1 MAMAGGPPPAPLPEF
16 FAPYVVPLT
25 VTKKALSLS
34 DGDFAITDAN
44 GAVVLKV
51 KGAIFSIRSRRTI
64 LDGAGMPLLTMQE
77 KVFSMHHRWEVFR
90 GDSTSSGDLL
100 FSVKTTSLI
109 QLKTEMDVFLAGNTA
124 QQVCDF
130 KIKGSYF
137 DRSCVFYLGDSNNM
151 VAQMSRKLTVSNV
164 LLGRDTFSVTV
175 FPHVDYVF
183 IASLVVILDEL
194 VPDHPGRSSRCGA
207 LDRRSHMEARLTF
220 SALSSVPLLR
230 LPCPGAPS
238 AGETT
243 PGRAPHRKKLSAFGD
258 LAWTCQASPPCFPCI
273 LCFEQ
278 EDETRPQP
286 PASLR
291 SAPEF
296 PSRRLRSITS

>member
-1 MAMAGGPPPAPLPEF
+1 MAGGAPPAPLPVVGHQF
-16 FAPYVVPLT
+16 CAPYVVPLT

-90 GDSTSSGDLL
+90 GDSTNAGDLL
-100 FSVKTTSLI
+100 FTVKTTSLI

-183 IASLVVILDEL
+183 IASLVVILDE
-194 VPDHPGRSSRCGA
+194 V
-207 LDRRSHMEARLTF
+207 
-220 SALSSVPLLR
+220 
-230 LPCPGAPS
+230 
-238 AGETT
+238 
-243 PGRAPHRKKLSAFGD
+243 HRDKRD
-258 LAWTCQASPPCFPCI
+258 
-273 LCFEQ
+273 
-278 EDETRPQP
+278 D
-286 PASLR
+286 
-291 SAPEF
+291 
-296 PSRRLRSITS
+296 

>member
-1 MAMAGGPPPAPLPEF
+1 MAMAGGAPPAPLPVVGHQF
-16 FAPYVVPLT
+16 CAPYVVPLT

-90 GDSTSSGDLL
+90 GDSTNAGDLL

-137 DRSCVFYLGDSNNM
+137 DRSCVFYLGDSNTM

-183 IASLVVILDEL
+183 IASLVVILDE
-194 VPDHPGRSSRCGA
+194 V
-207 LDRRSHMEARLTF
+207 
-220 SALSSVPLLR
+220 
-230 LPCPGAPS
+230 
-238 AGETT
+238 
-243 PGRAPHRKKLSAFGD
+243 HRDKRD
-258 LAWTCQASPPCFPCI
+258 
-273 LCFEQ
+273 
-278 EDETRPQP
+278 D
-286 PASLR
+286 
-291 SAPEF
+291 
-296 PSRRLRSITS
+296 

>member
-1 MAMAGGPPPAPLPEF
+1 MAMAGGAPPAPLPVVGHQF
-16 FAPYVVPLT
+16 CAPYVVPLT

-64 LDGAGMPLLTMQE
+64 LDGAGLPLLTMQE

-90 GDSTSSGDLL
+90 GDSTNSGDLL
-100 FSVKTTSLI
+100 FTVKTTSLI

-137 DRSCVFYLGDSNNM
+137 DRSCVFYLGDSNTM

-183 IASLVVILDEL
+183 IASLVVILDE
-194 VPDHPGRSSRCGA
+194 V
-207 LDRRSHMEARLTF
+207 
-220 SALSSVPLLR
+220 
-230 LPCPGAPS
+230 
-238 AGETT
+238 
-243 PGRAPHRKKLSAFGD
+243 HRDKRD
-258 LAWTCQASPPCFPCI
+258 
-273 LCFEQ
+273 
-278 EDETRPQP
+278 D
-286 PASLR
+286 
-291 SAPEF
+291 
-296 PSRRLRSITS
+296 

>member
-1 MAMAGGPPPAPLPEF
+1 MGVKCWGNVDHRSSTVPCFPLTSLPFPVPFDKTRQARAPNPSPSEQADTTCPAPPCPDCRPQSPRSSEAPPRTARKRHLSHRIDGDGRRAPAGAAAVVGHQF

-183 IASLVVILDEL
+183 IASLVVILDE
-194 VPDHPGRSSRCGA
+194 V
-207 LDRRSHMEARLTF
+207 
-220 SALSSVPLLR
+220 
-230 LPCPGAPS
+230 
-238 AGETT
+238 
-243 PGRAPHRKKLSAFGD
+243 HRDKR
-258 LAWTCQASPPCFPCI
+258 
-273 LCFEQ
+273 
-278 EDETRPQP
+278 ED
-286 PASLR
+286 
-291 SAPEF
+291 
-296 PSRRLRSITS
+296 

>member
-1 MAMAGGPPPAPLPEF
+1 MAMAGGAPPAPLPVVGHQF
-16 FAPYVVPLT
+16 CAPYVVPLT

-183 IASLVVILDEL
+183 IASLVVILDE
-194 VPDHPGRSSRCGA
+194 V
-207 LDRRSHMEARLTF
+207 
-220 SALSSVPLLR
+220 
-230 LPCPGAPS
+230 
-238 AGETT
+238 
-243 PGRAPHRKKLSAFGD
+243 HRDKR
-258 LAWTCQASPPCFPCI
+258 
-273 LCFEQ
+273 
-278 EDETRPQP
+278 ED
-286 PASLR
+286 
-291 SAPEF
+291 
-296 PSRRLRSITS
+296 

>member
-1 MAMAGGPPPAPLPEF
+1 MAGGAPPAPLPVVGHQF
-16 FAPYVVPLT
+16 CAPYVVPLT

-90 GDSTSSGDLL
+90 GDSTNAGDLL

-183 IASLVVILDEL
+183 IASLVVILDE
-194 VPDHPGRSSRCGA
+194 V
-207 LDRRSHMEARLTF
+207 
-220 SALSSVPLLR
+220 
-230 LPCPGAPS
+230 
-238 AGETT
+238 
-243 PGRAPHRKKLSAFGD
+243 HRDKRD
-258 LAWTCQASPPCFPCI
+258 
-273 LCFEQ
+273 
-278 EDETRPQP
+278 DN
-286 PASLR
+286 
-291 SAPEF
+291 
-296 PSRRLRSITS
+296 

>member
-1 MAMAGGPPPAPLPEF
+1 MAMASGAPPAPLPVVGQQF
-16 FAPYVVPLT
+16 CAPYVVPLT
-25 VTKKALSLS
+25 VTKKSLSLS
-34 DGDFAITDAN
+34 DGDFAIIDAN

-77 KVFSMHHRWEVFR
+77 KAFSMHHRWQVFR
-90 GDSTSSGDLL
+90 GDSTNAGDLL
-100 FSVKTTSLI
+100 FTVKTTSLI
-109 QLKTEMDVFLAGNTA
+109 QFKTEMDVFLAGNTA

-183 IASLVVILDEL
+183 IASLVVILDE
-194 VPDHPGRSSRCGA
+194 V
-207 LDRRSHMEARLTF
+207 
-220 SALSSVPLLR
+220 
-230 LPCPGAPS
+230 
-238 AGETT
+238 
-243 PGRAPHRKKLSAFGD
+243 HRDKR
-258 LAWTCQASPPCFPCI
+258 
-273 LCFEQ
+273 
-278 EDETRPQP
+278 DE
-286 PASLR
+286 
-291 SAPEF
+291 
-296 PSRRLRSITS
+296 

>member
-1 MAMAGGPPPAPLPEF
+1 
-16 FAPYVVPLT
+16 
-25 VTKKALSLS
+25 
-34 DGDFAITDAN
+34 
-44 GAVVLKV
+44 
-51 KGAIFSIRSRRTI
+51 
-64 LDGAGMPLLTMQE
+64 MPLLTMQE

-183 IASLVVILDEL
+183 IASLVVILDE
-194 VPDHPGRSSRCGA
+194 V
-207 LDRRSHMEARLTF
+207 
-220 SALSSVPLLR
+220 
-230 LPCPGAPS
+230 
-238 AGETT
+238 
-243 PGRAPHRKKLSAFGD
+243 HRDKR
-258 LAWTCQASPPCFPCI
+258 
-273 LCFEQ
+273 
-278 EDETRPQP
+278 ED
-286 PASLR
+286 
-291 SAPEF
+291 
-296 PSRRLRSITS
+296 

>member
-1 MAMAGGPPPAPLPEF
+1 MAGGAPPAPLPVVGHQF
-16 FAPYVVPLT
+16 CAPYVVPLT

-34 DGDFAITDAN
+34 DGDFAVTDAN

-51 KGAIFSIRSRRTI
+51 KGAIFSVRTRRTI
-64 LDGAGMPLLTMQE
+64 LDGAGLPLLTMHQ

-90 GDSTSSGDLL
+90 GDSTNASDLL
-100 FSVKTTSLI
+100 FSVKKSSLI

-183 IASLVVILDEL
+183 IASLVVILDE
-194 VPDHPGRSSRCGA
+194 V
-207 LDRRSHMEARLTF
+207 
-220 SALSSVPLLR
+220 
-230 LPCPGAPS
+230 
-238 AGETT
+238 
-243 PGRAPHRKKLSAFGD
+243 HRDKRD
-258 LAWTCQASPPCFPCI
+258 
-273 LCFEQ
+273 
-278 EDETRPQP
+278 D
-286 PASLR
+286 
-291 SAPEF
+291 
-296 PSRRLRSITS
+296 

>member
-1 MAMAGGPPPAPLPEF
+1 MAMAGGAPPAPLPVVGHQF
-16 FAPYVVPLT
+16 CAPYVVPLT

-90 GDSTSSGDLL
+90 GDSTNAGDLL
-100 FSVKTTSLI
+100 FTVKTTSLI

-151 VAQMSRKLTVSNV
+151 VAQLRNVTNYNRTPQMSRKLTVSNV

-183 IASLVVILDEL
+183 IASLVVILDE
-194 VPDHPGRSSRCGA
+194 V
-207 LDRRSHMEARLTF
+207 
-220 SALSSVPLLR
+220 
-230 LPCPGAPS
+230 
-238 AGETT
+238 
-243 PGRAPHRKKLSAFGD
+243 HRDKRD
-258 LAWTCQASPPCFPCI
+258 
-273 LCFEQ
+273 
-278 EDETRPQP
+278 D
-286 PASLR
+286 
-291 SAPEF
+291 
-296 PSRRLRSITS
+296 